1 MTHSRLSLV
10 ELHQILLVTVAT
22 SGMRHDLRN
31 KLSSLRNATFFLK
44 RKLEGQA
51 IWRDDVR
58 VPRFFQI
65 MESELSAADQIM
77 TARMTE
83 TLSERQG
90 EPVDVAAVV
99 RAAVE
104 MRAPPAGVALT
115 NETSDGQHEVWAIGD
130 ELAIAVRCLLD
141 NAVEAIL
148 AGNHDGSGAITI
160 RCLPARHG
168 FAVIEVADDGPGFEQ
183 SDPTPWLAPFASTRP
198 GHLGLGLNVV
208 RRVAARAGGSLELT
222 TPARGVRAAISVPTR
237 RADKEGAGDQTH
249 PAGG

>member
-1 MTHSRLSLV
+1 MTHSRLSLG

-31 KLSSLRNATFFLK
+31 KLGSLRNATFFLK
-44 RKLEGQA
+44 RKLEGQS

-58 VPRFFQI
+58 VPRFIQI
-65 MESELSAADQIM
+65 MESELSAADEIM
-77 TARMTE
+77 TAGMTE
-83 TLSERQG
+83 TLGEPRA
-90 EPVDVAAVV
+90 EPVDAAAVV

-104 MRAPPAGVALT
+104 MRAPPAGVALVS
-115 NETSDGQHEVWAIGD
+115 EVAAGQHEVWAIGD
-130 ELAIAVRCLLD
+130 ELSIAVRCLID

-148 AGNHDGSGAITI
+148 AAGPSGAVAV

-168 FAVIEVADDGPGFEQ
+168 FAVIEVADDGPGFERN
-183 SDPTPWLAPFASTRP
+183 DPTPWLAPFASTRP

-222 TPARGVRAAISVPTR
+222 TPGNGVRAAISVPTR
-237 RADKEGAGDQTH
+237 RAETEGAGDQSTH